1 MNFPIPYEFGV
12 EEFKVEKCGV
22 EKSGVK
28 VWC

>member
-28 VWC
+28 VWG